1 MTLRESIK
9 KDLTLKDKELSR
21 SRIGQVL
28 QCASFIHCL
37 MMKQTLTRLKGDNI
51 TLDDYLQ
58 TFTNFHPITVMT
70 DVNFAAFVDFILN
83 QNKDAYCSDDDDD
96 ESYSPMFPGYWVRTF
111 NDWVEKGCP

>member
-28 QCASFIHCL
+28 QCVSFIHCL
-37 MMKQTLTRLKGDNI
+37 MMKQTLTKFKGDNI

-58 TFTNFHPITVMT
+58 TFTGFNPIVVMTEVNFH
-70 DVNFAAFVDFILN
+70 AFVDWTLN
-83 QNKDAYCSDDDDD
+83 QNKDAYCSEDD
-96 ESYSPMFPGYWVRTF
+96 ESFSSLFPGYWIRAF
-111 NDWVEKGCP
+111 NDWVEKGQP